1 MTDRLLVYYDDL
13 RRLAESKCASREEAE
28 DLVSETFLAAYAY
41 IRRGGVIEYPKTYL
55 ANTLM
60 HKRNSLLRKAYRR
73 PPVVSLDT
81 LEAVPED
88 IVDESSDEDAA
99 ELRRRILY
107 LSETTREVLIRH
119 YFNGYSI
126 ADIAKQIGIPAGT
139 VKSRLSAGREKI
151 KEGWMKPMPEKKT
164 CIPGFLNVSYSGS
177 DGANHEPTSLV
188 EGDRIA
194 QNLLIT
200 AYDRPLSVAE
210 LAAAVSIPTVYVEP
224 IVRRLVD
231 GELMAATGGGK
242 VYTDFVIYKPEDFL
256 SRFDA
261 QLAFVHERFNRFW
274 SVLAD
279 VLAEIG
285 ASDFGGTLSVRP
297 KRKLER
303 YALLRALQGFQ
314 LGFFELPSAPARRD
328 GGSWIAMGRAFP
340 GGYDDSAYCSANEYA
355 VQGGHRTSG
364 GCVGEV
370 RLQLCEFDTTLWD
383 NPARWAGSC
392 GFDVY
397 FREMPAFLWCVY
409 RGVPVEKARI
419 SSTMLESI
427 DRLIDR
433 TGLLAR
439 EDGVLCVDIPV
450 LSRADYTALE
460 RIIVRGR
467 DRLKAGLGTEYRA
480 FLKGQ
485 QIGLPGHLRSVPPYC
500 RFLPATEYLVMAVLR
515 EAYEKRLH
523 LADVDYCCP
532 PVVLVCDEI

>member
-231 GELMAATGGGK
+231 GELMAAAGGK
-242 VYTDFVIYKPEDFL
+242 VYTDFVIFKPEDFL

-285 ASDFGGTLSVRP
+285 ASDFGGTLSVRQ

-314 LGFFELPSAPARRD
+314 LGFFELPSAPVRRD

-355 VQGGHRTSG
+355 VQGATGPAADASVK
-364 GCVGEV
+364 CVCSSASSTRRCGTIRRDGLE
-370 RLQLCEFDTTLWD
+370 
-383 NPARWAGSC
+383 AAGSTCISGKCRRFC
-392 GFDVY
+392 GVFIVASPS
-397 FREMPAFLWCVY
+397 RKRVSAARCW
-409 RGVPVEKARI
+409 KASTG
-419 SSTMLESI
+419 SSTAPACS
-427 DRLIDR
+427 
-433 TGLLAR
+433 
-439 EDGVLCVDIPV
+439 
-450 LSRADYTALE
+450 
-460 RIIVRGR
+460 RGR
-467 DRLKAGLGTEYRA
+467 TACSAWTSRSC
-480 FLKGQ
+480 
-485 QIGLPGHLRSVPPYC
+485 PGRITRRWSASLSAA
-500 RFLPATEYLVMAVLR
+500 ATG
-515 EAYEKRLH
+515 
-523 LADVDYCCP
+523 
-532 PVVLVCDEI
+532 

>member
-1 MTDRLLVYYDDL
+1 M
-13 RRLAESKCASREEAE
+13 
-28 DLVSETFLAAYAY
+28 
-41 IRRGGVIEYPKTYL
+41 
-55 ANTLM
+55 
-60 HKRNSLLRKAYRR
+60 
-73 PPVVSLDT
+73 SLDT

-231 GELMAATGGGK
+231 GELMAAAGGK
-242 VYTDFVIYKPEDFL
+242 VYTDFVIFKPEDFL

-285 ASDFGGTLSVRP
+285 ASDFGGRCPSVRSASWSGMRFCAP
-297 KRKLER
+297 CR
-303 YALLRALQGFQ
+303 AFSSAFSNCLLRPPAGTAEA
-314 LGFFELPSAPARRD
+314 GSRWAERSPAAMTTVPTAARTNMPCRGATGSAADASVKCVCSSASSTRRCGTIRRD
-328 GGSWIAMGRAFP
+328 GLEA
-340 GGYDDSAYCSANEYA
+340 
-355 VQGGHRTSG
+355 
-364 GCVGEV
+364 
-370 RLQLCEFDTTLWD
+370 
-383 NPARWAGSC
+383 AGSTCISGKCRRFC
-392 GFDVY
+392 GVF
-397 FREMPAFLWCVY
+397 Y

-439 EDGVLCVDIPV
+439 EDGVLRVDIPV

-500 RFLPATEYLVMAVLR
+500 RFLPPTEYLVMAVLR